1 MTGRKRKNATDWQ
14 GARRRP
20 RERRSD
26 LLGLRTAGLGTRLSG
41 PWALWEQT
49 RDGRVGPGLRRHSL
63 QGAAGTHAATLAFP
77 AAVSLEDEAVMVIVI
92 NTGQQ

>member
-41 PWALWEQT
+41 LRALWEQT
-49 RDGRVGPGLRRHSL
+49 RDGRVGPGLRHSL
-63 QGAAGTHAATLAFP
+63 QGASGTHAATLAFP

-92 NTGQQ
+92 NTGWQ